1 MGPTA
6 GPGWRRVAAALALV
20 TVTGCAGTATGPERD
35 LRGAGAGGSRSPAA
49 GDHTHAPGT
58 EDGHGHDHDAVTVSD
73 TLPRWEPVEGLYV
86 PRDDFATAVVDG
98 RIWAMGGMTGERGN
112 RLTSIEVLDTATGRW
127 STSDVEL
134 PVGLASF
141 EAVATGPRI
150 WAFGGF
156 DAASVPTDFAAVL
169 DTRTGRWKDLPPLP
183 HPRYAH
189 TVTLHDGKIYVVG
202 GRDQDGPVSAVD
214 VFDPVRRTWTTA
226 DVPMPSARDS
236 HDAVST
242 PDGLLVVGGWLGD
255 GPTDRVDLYDPA
267 TGEWTA
273 APSLPV
279 PMSRAGVAVADGRV
293 WVSLHTTSYVLDVD
307 ERRSWE
313 PANAISLSR
322 HGLGYV
328 LVDDALYAIGGCA
341 ENPLRD
347 VRTVDRLTLA

>member
-1 MGPTA
+1 MPRAVGRA
-6 GPGWRRVAAALALV
+6 WRPAVATLV
-20 TVTGCAGTATGPERD
+20 LLTVAGCAGTSTGPERD
-35 LRGAGAGGSRSPAA
+35 LRDLGAGSGSSATE
-49 GDHTHAPGT
+49 DHTHPPGT
-58 EDGHGHDHDAVTVSD
+58 ESGDGHDHDAVTTSD
-73 TLPRWEPVEGLYV
+73 TLPSWEPIEGLYV

-98 RIWAMGGMTGERGN
+98 EIWAMGGMTGERGN
-112 RLTSIEVLDTATGRW
+112 RLTSIEVLDTDSGRW
-127 STSDVEL
+127 RTADVAL

-141 EAVATGPRI
+141 EAVAIGPRI
-150 WAFGGF
+150 LAFGGF
-156 DAASVPTDFAAVL
+156 DADSLPTDFAAVL
-169 DTRTGRWKDLPPLP
+169 DTRTGRWRDLPPLP
-183 HPRYAH
+183 HARYAH
-189 TVTLHDGKIYVVG
+189 SVTLHEGKVYVIG
-202 GRDQDGPVSAVD
+202 GRDADGPVSAVD

-236 HDAVST
+236 HDTVST

-255 GPTDRVDLYDPA
+255 GPTERVDLYDPA

-313 PANAISLSR
+313 PANAVSLSR
-322 HGLGYV
+322 HGLGFV
-328 LVDDALYAIGGCA
+328 PVGDALYAIGGCA

-347 VRTVDRLTLA
+347 VRTVDRLTLT